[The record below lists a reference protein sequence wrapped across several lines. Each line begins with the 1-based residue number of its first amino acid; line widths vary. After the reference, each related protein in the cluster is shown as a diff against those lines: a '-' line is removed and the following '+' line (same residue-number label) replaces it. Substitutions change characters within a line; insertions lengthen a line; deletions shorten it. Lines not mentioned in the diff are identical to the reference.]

1 MTIEAVA
8 KGVAARN
15 VDLRDWGRVIF
26 EEVLFRAAEQVS
38 ARGAGGGDVAVSLHF
53 RLVARQDEGC
63 LEIST
68 PGAVEGVIV
77 TRLHITPG

>member
-15 VDLRDWGRVIF
+15 VDLANWGRVIF
-26 EEVLFRAAEQVS
+26 EEVLFQAAEQVS
-38 ARGAGGGDVAVSLHF
+38 ARGAGGGDVTVSLDF
-53 RLVARQDEGC
+53 RLVARPDDGC

-77 TRLHITPG
+77 TRLAMTPG